1 MFYKGD
7 TMNKVWTS
15 IKRNKTMIIFLLSI
29 FIIGAIFGVFYYI
42 QQSDVIKNGI
52 KEGLTTYKT
61 TISKTNI
68 NLFVKHIFLLTAIF
82 LLSYTIIGNV
92 LSIFYLFYEGI
103 ILGFSTAIFIA
114 NYKFS
119 GLIFNLIS
127 FILTKAL
134 FITSV
139 IFISIVALKIT
150 KKIIYTIISKKGE
163 SFYELIRFNILK
175 LFIILAIVLISDL
188 FIFFLSNKILS
199 FLTFLL
205 A

>member
-29 FIIGAIFGVFYYI
+29 FIIGTIFGVFYYI

-68 NLFVKHIFLLTAIF
+68 NLFVEHIFLLTAIF

>member
-68 NLFVKHIFLLTAIF
+68 NLFVEHIFLLTAIF